1 MSGQRITAYPL
12 KKLIAMSKLRTN
24 RPFRA
29 SVRDDYTINPGRLT
43 TAFALLAFGEPNRRQ
58 EFPMTPARWG
68 RLLYRMGFMPSH
80 IAEVQARLCECYVQP
95 LSLDEWAALFEQLA
109 IEQLAAD
116 HVLATKYP
124 DLR

>member
-1 MSGQRITAYPL
+1 
-12 KKLIAMSKLRTN
+12 
-24 RPFRA
+24 
-29 SVRDDYTINPGRLT
+29 
-43 TAFALLAFGEPNRRQ
+43 
-58 EFPMTPARWG
+58 MTPARWG

-109 IEQLAAD
+109 IEQLAIEQLAAD